1 MKADSWREVSQCDT
15 AGETSVVKNQR
26 TGKEERHSRANGSQV
41 CDEVATGKSCT
52 ATPNQVMS
60 GVLACSAL
68 RQSYRDILIS
78 GGQNCDGFKVSCVFV
93 VLCGKEDTI
102 LARLKNRQGHY
113 MPPSLL
119 RSQLDALEVPT
130 EFEGNGHILI
140 QDLSKSV
147 DDIVSIVLQQL
158 SLLLGYNN

>member
-1 MKADSWREVSQCDT
+1 MVKISPHSDQGLGREVSQCDT
-15 AGETSVVKNQR
+15 AGETSVVKNQI

-52 ATPNQVMS
+52 TTPNQVMS

-78 GGQNCDGFKVSCVFV
+78 GGQNCDGFKVSCMFV

-102 LARLKNRQGHY
+102 LATAEEQAGALHASISAPLTTGC
-113 MPPSLL
+113 S
-119 RSQLDALEVPT
+119 RST
-130 EFEGNGHILI
+130 R
-140 QDLSKSV
+140 
-147 DDIVSIVLQQL
+147 
-158 SLLLGYNN
+158 